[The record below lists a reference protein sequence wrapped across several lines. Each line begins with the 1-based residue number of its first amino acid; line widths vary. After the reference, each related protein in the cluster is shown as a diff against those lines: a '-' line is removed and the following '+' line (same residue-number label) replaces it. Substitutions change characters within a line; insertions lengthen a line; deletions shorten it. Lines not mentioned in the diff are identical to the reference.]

1 MKSNKKRQYSK
12 LSKRIL
18 NRFFLSL
25 LILLAV
31 MMGGYFLAWFICKQF
46 IWYDYSPF
54 YSLFKTLQMLSPVI
68 VLVVMAVGSI
78 TFMRK
83 AIEKPLEYL
92 DTVID
97 ASKTLSEPEAPAI
110 SLPEELSDVE
120 NELNLARIQSQEN
133 LRLRKDAEQ
142 RKNDLIMYLAHDLK
156 TPLSSVIEYLTL
168 LHDEGEISPELREKY
183 LSIALDKA
191 ERLED
196 LINEFFEIT
205 RFNLSEISLEYHKI
219 DLIRLL
225 EQLVFEFKPM
235 LSGKNLTCTLHTPE
249 RPTGHREKF
258 QRRRRPGSR
267 YRQTDRE
274 ASRRLH
280 RRRQRGGQHNLYRDP
295 SPFIRKT

>member
-142 RKNDLIMYLAHDLK
+142 RKM
-156 TPLSSVIEYLTL
+156 TSSCIW
-168 LHDEGEISPELREKY
+168 
-183 LSIALDKA
+183 
-191 ERLED
+191 
-196 LINEFFEIT
+196 
-205 RFNLSEISLEYHKI
+205 
-219 DLIRLL
+219 
-225 EQLVFEFKPM
+225 
-235 LSGKNLTCTLHTPE
+235 
-249 RPTGHREKF
+249 PT
-258 QRRRRPGSR
+258 
-267 YRQTDRE
+267 T
-274 ASRRLH
+274 
-280 RRRQRGGQHNLYRDP
+280 
-295 SPFIRKT
+295 

>member
-54 YSLFKTLQMLSPVI
+54 YSLLKTLQMLSPVI

-78 TFMRK
+78 TFMTK

-156 TPLSSVIEYLTL
+156 TPLSSVILRAL
-168 LHDEGEISPELREKY
+168 PRRSKISHAPK
-183 LSIALDKA
+183 
-191 ERLED
+191 
-196 LINEFFEIT
+196 
-205 RFNLSEISLEYHKI
+205 
-219 DLIRLL
+219 
-225 EQLVFEFKPM
+225 
-235 LSGKNLTCTLHTPE
+235 
-249 RPTGHREKF
+249 
-258 QRRRRPGSR
+258 
-267 YRQTDRE
+267 
-274 ASRRLH
+274 
-280 RRRQRGGQHNLYRDP
+280 
-295 SPFIRKT
+295 